1 MPRAMMLPLDT
12 ALPFFAYG
20 FLRPGEL
27 AYHQIQEFVSA
38 PPVEAAVRGR
48 LWLRDGLLLLEL
60 DQGARPSDGCLLRFR
75 SDGARSAY
83 QAISDLEPAGMYE
96 WHATEVDTKQGP
108 VRANLLVGVDL
119 PGPDA
124 DEPESLA
131 DWTSANDPLLREA
144 LTEIRHIAEEEDC
157 RPGRRTGNPM
167 DPAPFFRQ
175 QMAYLLLWSS
185 IERYA
190 SLRYRLGGRD
200 YTQRV
205 LRLAEEPAFAEALR
219 IYVRGRRDTL
229 YRADRRGKPA
239 ELSPNDP
246 EASLRYYYQ
255 VRGNIVHRGKAAI
268 RDREIISCSLSELL
282 DIFEHVLR
290 ATLPSGS
297 VGRPPCSS

>member
-1 MPRAMMLPLDT
+1 MMLPPDT
-12 ALPFFAYG
+12 TLPFFAYG

-27 AYHQIQEFVSA
+27 AYHQIQEFVST
-38 PPVEAAVRGR
+38 PPVEAVVRGR

-60 DQGARPSDGCLLRFR
+60 DQRARPSDGCMLRFR
-75 SDGARSAY
+75 PDGARSAY
-83 QAISDLEPAGMYE
+83 AAIADLEPAGMYE
-96 WHATEVDTKQGP
+96 WHTAEVDTKQGP

-124 DEPESLA
+124 DKPESLA
-131 DWTSANDPLLREA
+131 HATSANDPLFNEA
-144 LTEIRHIAEEEDC
+144 LAEIRRIAEEGDC
-157 RPGRRTGNPM
+157 LPDRRMGNAM
-167 DPAPFFRQ
+167 DLAPFFRQ

-200 YTQRV
+200 YTERV
-205 LRLAEEPAFAEALR
+205 LRLAEESAFAEALKV
-219 IYVRGRRDTL
+219 YVRGRKDTL
-229 YRADRRGKPA
+229 YNADRHGKPA
-239 ELSPNDP
+239 ELNPSNP
-246 EASLRYYYQ
+246 EASLRYYYR

-268 RDREIISCSLSELL
+268 RDREVISCSLRELL

-297 VGRPPCSS
+297 VGRPPCSPSQD